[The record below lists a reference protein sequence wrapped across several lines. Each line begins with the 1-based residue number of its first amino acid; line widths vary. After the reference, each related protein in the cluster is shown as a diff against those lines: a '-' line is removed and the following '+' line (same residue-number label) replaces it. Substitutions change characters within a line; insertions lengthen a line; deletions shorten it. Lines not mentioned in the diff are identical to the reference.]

1 MLGKCP
7 LAAQSLLRG
16 RDMRFKDGTATS
28 LEIEIRR
35 EMDRYNAR
43 LRHCASVTSGVLE
56 QALKVWEELWDDCQD
71 PRSPEEIID
80 GKPFARGDLPVHGWP
95 GFLERL
101 HLLGHYLDYAQRLLA
116 GDRDP
121 QIGHP
126 GDENEREE
134 DG

>member
-1 MLGKCP
+1 M
-7 LAAQSLLRG
+7 LLRK
-16 RDMRFKDGTATS
+16 RDMKLKEGAATS

-56 QALKVWEELWDDCQD
+56 QALKVWEEIWADCQD

-80 GKPFARGDLPVHGWP
+80 GKPLAQGDLPVQGWP

-116 GDRDP
+116 VDHNP
-121 QIGHP
+121 EIGP
-126 GDENEREE
+126 RGDENERKE
-134 DG
+134 DR